1 MRPSLARRQEYNL
14 GDLMDDL
21 IRDDTDPVTNEL
33 NVTGFSHFKNFTRMS
48 VEDFDYLTEAITP
61 YVKRQDTTFRKA
73 ISVRERL
80 GVTLR
85 FLATGDSYRS
95 MNYLGTM
102 SHASVGDIVPEVCQ
116 AIIQVLRDQIKVSQI
131 LYMIFLKNLLY
142 TECLTRSEVG

>member
-1 MRPSLARRQEYNL
+1 MGL
-14 GDLMDDL
+14 G
-21 IRDDTDPVTNEL
+21 PEL

-85 FLATGDSYRS
+85 FLATGDSYRC

-102 SHASVGDIVPEVCQ
+102 SHASVGNIVPEVCQ
-116 AIIQVLRDQIKVSQI
+116 AIIQVLKDQIKVSQI
-131 LYMIFLKNLLY
+131 LYMI
-142 TECLTRSEVG
+142 S